1 LSDFVTKDSG
11 ERRQFNTGAQRD
23 VVTDKGRYDLISPI
37 MIERLAKLLQRG
49 AEKYNDRNWEKGMP
63 LSVYMDSGMRH
74 LYKFLEGHRDEDHL
88 IAAIWN
94 LQALLHIEEMVKRG
108 VLSEDL
114 LDLPDYVKKN
124 NTWKNIDIVM
134 EDDVIV
140 EAKINGEKTDIF
152 NKERKGCVLLNMGV
166 KCKYCGWQPEESSFY
181 STREDMKNVRDHLN
195 KCQKEH
201 ESEKHL

>member
-1 LSDFVTKDSG
+1 MSDFVTKDSG

-63 LSVYMDSGMRH
+63 LSVYMDSRMRH

-114 LDLPDYVKKN
+114 LDLPTYINQCSDSKTQ
-124 NTWKNIDIVM
+124 NTK
-134 EDDVIV
+134 
-140 EAKINGEKTDIF
+140 EKDGF
-152 NKERKGCVLLNMGV
+152 
-166 KCKYCGWQPEESSFY
+166 W
-181 STREDMKNVRDHLN
+181 
-195 KCQKEH
+195 
-201 ESEKHL
+201 